1 MWELWFVAAVIM
13 GVLILLVRELT
24 SPAVTMVGAMVVVLV
39 AGVVT
44 PAEALAGFSNPAP
57 VTVAALYILARG
69 VEKTGA
75 LVPAVHR
82 LLGTGRPMRVALV
95 RLLAPVAAASAF
107 LNNTPIVAMLLP
119 TVRSWCQDHDLSPS
133 KFLMP
138 LSFAALLGGTI
149 TVIGTSTNI
158 VVSGLLEET
167 GQSPLGFFEL
177 GKVGLPITIGAF
189 ALLVMLA
196 PVLLPDRA
204 SVREQVTRNRR
215 SFLTDMRV
223 GPELDGVA
231 VEDANLRNM
240 PTVFLTSL
248 VRDGEL
254 VAPVTPETVLRTGDR
269 LRFVGEVHD
278 VDALPRIPG
287 LSSTAQDHL
296 GDLDPSDGRYFEAV
310 VGQDS
315 PLLGHT
321 LAEADFRSTYQ
332 GVVMGIHRSGHLIG
346 GKLGTVPLHVGDT
359 LLVLSD
365 HDFATRW
372 RDRRDFLIIQDSGHV
387 PPTTSRQAAI
397 VGLVALGIV
406 VAASTGL
413 VPILQASL
421 LGALVLVVTGVL
433 TVSEARHAVD
443 LDIVVLI
450 ASAFGL
456 AAAATNSGLADA
468 IAGGIVGALDVFGA
482 RGVLVGILVASIALT
497 GLVTNNAA
505 ALLMFPI
512 ALSTAVSLDL
522 DPRPFVVAVAIGA
535 SVDFLTPIG
544 YQTNTMVYGPGGY
557 RFSDYSR
564 LGAPLTALVVLV
576 VAVVVPLAWPM

>member
-1 MWELWFVAAVIM
+1 MWELWFVAAVVM

-57 VTVAALYILARG
+57 VTVAALYVLARG

-75 LVPAVHR
+75 LVPVVHR
-82 LLGTGRPMRVALV
+82 LLGSGRPMRLALV

-119 TVRSWCQDHDLSPS
+119 TVSTWCRDHDLSPS

-158 VVSGLLEET
+158 VVSGLLEEV
-167 GQSPLGFFEL
+167 GQPPLGFFEL
-177 GKVGLPITIGAF
+177 GMVGLPITVGAF
-189 ALLVMLA
+189 VLLIVLA
-196 PVLLPDRA
+196 PVMLPDRK
-204 SVREQVTRNRR
+204 SVREQVTMDRR
-215 SFLTDMRV
+215 RFLTDMRV
-223 GPELDGVA
+223 GPTLDGIA
-231 VEDANLRNM
+231 VDDADLRNM

-254 VAPVTPETVLRTGDR
+254 IAPVTPDTILHTGDR
-269 LRFVGEVHD
+269 LRFVGGVDD
-278 VDALPRIPG
+278 VDALARIPG
-287 LSSTAQDHL
+287 LDSTAQDHL

-310 VGQDS
+310 IGQDS
-315 PLLGHT
+315 PLLGRT
-321 LAEADFRSTYQ
+321 LAQAEFRGSYQ
-332 GVVMGIHRSGHLIG
+332 GVVMGIHRSGHLVE

-365 HDFATRW
+365 PGFAQRW
-372 RDRRDFLIIQDSGHV
+372 RDRSDFLIIQDSGHV
-387 PPTTSRQAAI
+387 PPTTSRQAWI
-397 VGLVALGIV
+397 VGVVTLGIV
-406 VAASTGL
+406 VTASTGL

-421 LGALVLVVTGVL
+421 LGSLVLVLSGVL
-433 TVSEARHAVD
+433 TPSEARQAVD

-468 IAGGIVGALDVFGA
+468 IAGGIVGALDVFGP

-497 GLVTNNAA
+497 GMVTNNAA

-512 ALSTAVSLDL
+512 ALSTSASLGL

-564 LGAPLTALVVLV
+564 LGAPLTALVVLL
-576 VAVVVPLAWPM
+576 VAVIVPLAWPM